1 MSRPQFETAH
11 YIASS
16 ADLPL
21 QDVTSQ
27 LEAAFDLPPFN
38 FDGEASG
45 PDPYGGRCPQRAFRA
60 LRDGDTLHHVHGS
73 GWVELPRGTY
83 QLR

>member
-38 FDGEASG
+38 FDGEASW
-45 PDPYGGRCPQRAFRA
+45 
-60 LRDGDTLHHVHGS
+60 